1 LARRLGAT
9 DEQISRLSR
18 GDLTGMELS
27 WAAALRAADSMTAS
41 GGKIASDS
49 YQALESHWSPAQIVE
64 IVAVIGLFNYFNRF
78 AIALDIPPT
87 K

>member
-1 LARRLGAT
+1 
-9 DEQISRLSR
+9 
-18 GDLTGMELS
+18 MEPG
-27 WAAALRAADSMTAS
+27 WVAAFRVAESMTQVGCRVA
-41 GGKIASDS
+41 AED
-49 YQALESHWSPAQIVE
+49 YAALESHWNPGQIVE

>member
-1 LARRLGAT
+1 MARRLGAT
-9 DEQISRLSR
+9 DEQIGRLAR
-18 GDLTGMELS
+18 NDFTGFEEA
-27 WAAALRAADSMTAS
+27 WVAALRVAESMTQVGCRVPTSEFA
-41 GGKIASDS
+41 
-49 YQALESHWSPAQIVE
+49 ALESHWSPGQIVE

>member
-1 LARRLGAT
+1 LARRLGST
-9 DEQISRLSR
+9 DEQIAQLARR
-18 GDLTGMELS
+18 DFTEFDES
-27 WAAALRAADSMTAS
+27 WRAAFHVAESMTQV
-41 GGKIASDS
+41 GGRVPTEQ
-49 YQALESHWSPAQIVE
+49 YVALESHWTPGQIVE

>member
-9 DEQISRLSR
+9 DAQIRSLGE
-18 GDLTGMELS
+18 GDVSSFEPAWRAPLRV
-27 WAAALRAADSMTAS
+27 AAEMTS
-41 GGKIASDS
+41 GGGRLANET
-49 YQALESHWSPAQIVE
+49 YQALSADWTAAQIVE

-78 AIALDIPPT
+78 ANALQIPPT

>member
-9 DEQISRLSR
+9 DDQIRSLAA
-18 GDLTGMELS
+18 GDVAS
-27 WAAALRAADSMTAS
+27 FDPAWRAPLRAAAEMTT
-41 GGKIASDS
+41 GGGRLADETYEAIAADWN
-49 YQALESHWSPAQIVE
+49 AAQIVE

-78 AIALDIPPT
+78 ANALQIPPT

>member
-9 DEQISRLSR
+9 DEQIARLARHDFTSIEE
-18 GDLTGMELS
+18 G
-27 WAAALRAADSMTAS
+27 WVAALRVAESMTQVGCRVPDAEF
-41 GGKIASDS
+41 A
-49 YQALESHWSPAQIVE
+49 ALESHWNPGQIVE
-64 IVAVIGLFNYFNRF
+64 IIAVIGLFNYFNRF

>member
-1 LARRLGAT
+1 MARRLGAT
-9 DEQISRLSR
+9 DEQIARLAHN
-18 GDLTGMELS
+18 DFTGLEVG
-27 WAAALRAADSMTAS
+27 WVAALRVAESMTRVGCRVPVADF
-41 GGKIASDS
+41 A
-49 YQALESHWSPAQIVE
+49 ALESHWNPGQIVE

>member
-9 DEQISRLSR
+9 DEQLAGLSR
-18 GDLTGMELS
+18 GETDAFPPEWSSALKVAEL
-27 WAAALRAADSMTAS
+27 MTKQ
-41 GGKIASDS
+41 GGNVPGEEYGTLAT
-49 YQALESHWSPAQIVE
+49 YWSAEQVVE

>member
-1 LARRLGAT
+1 MARRLGAT
-9 DEQISRLSR
+9 DEQIARLAR
-18 GDLTGMELS
+18 KDFAGLEDG
-27 WAAALRAADSMTAS
+27 WIAALRVAESMTQIGCRVSDAEFAS
-41 GGKIASDS
+41 
-49 YQALESHWSPAQIVE
+49 LESHWNPGQIVE

>member
-9 DEQISRLSR
+9 DAQIQAL
-18 GDLTGMELS
+18 
-27 WAAALRAADSMTAS
+27 AANDVSPFEPAWRAPLRAAAEMTTD
-41 GGKIASDS
+41 GGRLGAET
-49 YQALESHWSPAQIVE
+49 YTALAADWSPGQIVE

-78 AIALDIPPT
+78 ANALQIPPT